1 MPKIPAT
8 EGGYADCPIG
18 GALRP
23 KTVGTR
29 GDVAVGP
36 VIFRAAGALEQQPP
50 SLFEPIDPRSSGVRE
65 HPRLRPAAKRD
76 DLFLVAK
83 QLVIVAG
90 SRNVVIAVVDDNSRP
105 AALFYPPGA
114 SQATVSDGSQAVGFE
129 GCDRRVGYP
138 GGILSAGPQ
147 CLTVEV
153 WVENG
158 DPPQEARLP
167 LGASCQ
173 G

>member
-1 MPKIPAT
+1 
-8 EGGYADCPIG
+8 
-18 GALRP
+18 
-23 KTVGTR
+23 
-29 GDVAVGP
+29 
-36 VIFRAAGALEQQPP
+36 
-50 SLFEPIDPRSSGVRE
+50 
-65 HPRLRPAAKRD
+65 
-76 DLFLVAK
+76 LFLVAK